1 MSKPVADAE
10 SLSLT
15 VTLAG
20 RPYPLRV
27 LPADEE
33 PIRRIAKE
41 LNDKVVEYQ
50 RAYSGK
56 DKQDCLAMLLFIYA
70 VDLYK
75 AKASEPPAA
84 DQALAPTLARLE
96 RDLAAALHGGPEWA
110 SAGDGGGGADDG
122 TDDTDGDDGGG
133 DDDDDGDGDDAILP
147 L

>member
-1 MSKPVADAE
+1 MSNPLIDAE

-27 LPADEE
+27 LPSDEE

-41 LNDKVVEYQ
+41 LNDKVVDLQ
-50 RAYSGK
+50 RTYPGK
-56 DKQDCLAMLLFIYA
+56 DKQDCLAMSLLLYA

-75 AKASEPPAA
+75 VKDAQTATPDARS
-84 DQALAPTLARLE
+84 APILQRLE
-96 RDLAAALHGGPEWA
+96 RQLTEALAGPTGGPPTHPREDDP
-110 SAGDGGGGADDG
+110 SAAVADEGAA
-122 TDDTDGDDGGG
+122 
-133 DDDDDGDGDDAILP
+133 DDDDDDAGLLP